1 MKKQIVFLVL
11 VFIAIV
17 GCTDRD
23 DNVSKVNL
31 RIKNTSTVNF
41 DEVTVVS
48 SENVY
53 SNIAVDAYSDYLE
66 FDELYSYAYVQ
77 ILADG
82 ETYTLQPIDFVGE
95 TPLAVGFYTYEL
107 GIDQTGN
114 VVLVLKT
121 D

>member
-11 VFIAIV
+11 VFISIV

-23 DNVSKVNL
+23 DNITKVNL
-31 RIKNTSTVNF
+31 RIKNSSTVHF
-41 DEVTVVS
+41 DEVTVNS
-48 SENVY
+48 NENVY
-53 SNIAVDAYSDYLE
+53 SNISVDSYSDYIE

-95 TPLAVGFYTYEL
+95 TPLEVGFYTYEL
-107 GIDQTGN
+107 GIDEGGN
-114 VVLVLKT
+114 VVLIFKV